1 MILLLTLKT
10 SFGDDGSTQF
20 LFSLGMMQQVRKM
33 SFAGLRAAAFIGKD
47 HLTQVCSH
55 VTHFPKIPLKP
66 YDVSHLSH
74 LSFHYD
80 VIVCLEYVFCLE
92 FCLIHVFQ
100 CLEFFVKNK

>member
-1 MILLLTLKT
+1 MILLPTLQT

-20 LFSLGMMQQVRKM
+20 LFSLGIMQQVRKM

-55 VTHFPKIPLKP
+55 VTHFPKIPPKP
-66 YDVSHLSH
+66 YDVILTGVNLSH

-80 VIVCLEYVFCLE
+80 VIGILSD
-92 FCLIHVFQ
+92 
-100 CLEFFVKNK
+100 